1 MKAWLYTST
10 AELTGTVK
18 PTRKIRYLH
27 VFTGT
32 RVPNK
37 KGTVLVDKSLFKF
50 GAKENYFTPPGQKI
64 FVGTGATPFNIKDI
78 KKWII
83 KQLISKKFDLRKYWF
98 RI

>member
-18 PTRKIRYLH
+18 PTKKIRYLH
-27 VFTGT
+27 AFTGT
-32 RVPNK
+32 RVPNE
-37 KGTVLVDKSLFKF
+37 KGYVIVDKSLFTF
-50 GAKENYFTPPGQKI
+50 GHKEHYFTPPGKKI
-64 FVGTGATPFNIKDI
+64 FVGAGATPFNIKDI

-83 KQLISKKFDLRKYWF
+83 EQMISEKFDLNKYWF